1 MYKIALLGTENTHAM
16 NFAKI
21 VKGGYGLGDGY
32 PDFEI
37 IGAYGLS
44 SESNKK
50 LKEMGIPC
58 VAERYDEFV
67 GKVDAIMITARHGDN
82 HLKYAEPY
90 FKSGIPLFIDK
101 PFTISEDEALT
112 LARKAKENGCALC
125 GGSVLRILTDVKAI
139 KNYTLPMLNGK
150 NEGLDKVVGGSA
162 SSPLYY
168 MENCGGFFFYSQHL
182 VEMILEVFGPDMK
195 IVHAFSKNG
204 GRQVTVVCRYDD
216 FDVTAHFGTKEYT
229 ITVHTQNNM
238 FHTVV
243 DSVTEA
249 FQKEFEEFART
260 VRYNRMEV
268 SFDTLLRPVFVLNAI
283 NRSIESGKE
292 EKVHSFEFK

>member
-1 MYKIALLGTENTHAM
+1 MYKIAFLGSENSHAM

-37 IGAYGLS
+37 VGAYGS
-44 SESNKK
+44 SPDANEK
-50 LKEMGIPC
+50 LKGIGVPYI
-58 VAERYDEFV
+58 ADNYDEFV

-90 FKSGIPLFIDK
+90 FKSGIPMFIDK
-101 PFTISEDEALT
+101 PFTISEEDALT

-125 GGSVLRILTDVKAI
+125 GGSVLRVLGDVKGI
-139 KNYTLPMLNGK
+139 KKQVLPALKGESETLGR
-150 NEGLDKVVGGSA
+150 VVGGSV

-168 MENCGGFFFYSQHL
+168 MDNCGGFFFYSQHL

-195 IVHAFSKNG
+195 SVHAFPKAG
-204 GRQVTVVCRYDD
+204 GKPVTVVCRYDD

-229 ITVHTQNNM
+229 ITAHTQYGM

-243 DSVTEA
+243 DSVTDA

-268 SFDTLLRPVFVLNAI
+268 SFDTLLRPVFVLNAM

-292 EKVHSFEFK
+292 EVIHTFEF